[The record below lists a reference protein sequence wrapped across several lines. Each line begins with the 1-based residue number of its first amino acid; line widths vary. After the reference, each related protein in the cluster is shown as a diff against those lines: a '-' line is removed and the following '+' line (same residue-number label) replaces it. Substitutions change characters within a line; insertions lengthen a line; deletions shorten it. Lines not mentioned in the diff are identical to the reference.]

1 MVLHPRPAVRAS
13 RGFDMTCVVCGQP
26 TSGYDLCQD
35 CIAEAKRM
43 AGEEEGRLYGKPPQL
58 VMIAISMPPTA
69 GFRNAGMLLRVGR
82 N

>member
-1 MVLHPRPAVRAS
+1 MI
-13 RGFDMTCVVCGQP
+13 CVACGNP
-26 TSGYDLCQD
+26 SGGYNLCQD
-35 CIAEAKRM
+35 CIL
-43 AGEEEGRLYGKPPQL
+43 EEEGRLYGKPPQL

>member
-1 MVLHPRPAVRAS
+1 
-13 RGFDMTCVVCGQP
+13 
-26 TSGYDLCQD
+26 
-35 CIAEAKRM
+35 M

-69 GFRNAGMLLRVGR
+69 GFRSAGMLLRVGR